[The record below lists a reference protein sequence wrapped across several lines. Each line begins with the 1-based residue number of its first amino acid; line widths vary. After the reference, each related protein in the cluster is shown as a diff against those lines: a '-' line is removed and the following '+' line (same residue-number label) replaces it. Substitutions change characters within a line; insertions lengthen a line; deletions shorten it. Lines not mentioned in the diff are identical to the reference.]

1 MSLSRKMSP
10 AARSNEMWLY
20 SQTSHNNINSVEKI
34 LQRMTLMIYIIY
46 LLKDVTF
53 YLDFFQVLLKKKS
66 YDKRW

>member
-1 MSLSRKMSP
+1 MALFTL
-10 AARSNEMWLY
+10 A
-20 SQTSHNNINSVEKI
+20 SHNNINRVEKI

-66 YDKRW
+66 YDTRW